1 MPSQLEAITHKR
13 GGLHHL
19 PQAKRD
25 ILRRIRTV
33 RGHLE
38 GIETMVEDERYC
50 VEILKQ
56 IAAVQASLS
65 QVAQMLTKGHMQT
78 CLTEAIQS
86 GQGEEK
92 IEELMEVFKYLKNY

>member
-1 MPSQLEAITHKR
+1 MPSQLAVTPHKR

-19 PQAKRD
+19 PQTKRD

-33 RGHLE
+33 RGHLA

-65 QVAQMLTKGHMQT
+65 QVAQMLTRGHMQT
-78 CLTEAIQS
+78 CLTEAIQA
-86 GQGEEK
+86 GKGEEK

>member
-1 MPSQLEAITHKR
+1 MPTAITAHKH
-13 GGLHHL
+13 GGLRHL
-19 PQAKRD
+19 PQMKRD

-86 GQGEEK
+86 GKGEEK
-92 IEELMEVFKYLKNY
+92 IEELMEVFKYLKSF

>member
-1 MPSQLEAITHKR
+1 MPTAITAHKR
-13 GGLHHL
+13 GGLQHL
-19 PQAKRD
+19 PQTKRD
-25 ILRRIRTV
+25 LMRRIRTV
-33 RGHLE
+33 RGHIE
-38 GIETMVEDERYC
+38 GIETMIENEEYC

-65 QVAQMLTKGHMQT
+65 QIAQMLTKGHMQT

-86 GQGEEK
+86 GKGEEK